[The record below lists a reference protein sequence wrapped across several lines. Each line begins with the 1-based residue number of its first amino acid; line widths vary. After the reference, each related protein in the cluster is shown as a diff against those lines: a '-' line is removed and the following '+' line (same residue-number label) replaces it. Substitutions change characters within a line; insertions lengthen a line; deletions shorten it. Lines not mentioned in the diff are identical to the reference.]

1 MSRCTCLGYAEWMSR
16 MNGEPTVG
24 YYRNPR
30 CPEHQGHRFPDPAM
44 FAATTANRPA
54 THPNPQP

>member
-1 MSRCTCLGYAEWMSR
+1 MSRTCTCLGYAKWMSR

-30 CPEHQGHRFPDPAM
+30 CPEHQGHRFPDPAV
-44 FAATTANRPA
+44 FATACAERGQA
-54 THPNPQP
+54 